1 MPADGQNEFD
11 QWWANLPELGAVEG
25 HGVTREAAQAVWQ
38 HAQALYQAQIELLLE
53 NMEASAYL
61 ADTLPLEEKAFI
73 ADHFHGG
80 RLTYSVADRIAWHT
94 KPKQIVRAFDSRT
107 NVVTITVHPE
117 PLPRFRPLAGQDE

>member
-1 MPADGQNEFD
+1 MPADGQSDFD
-11 QWWANLPELGAVEG
+11 QWYASLPEFGEVDGQDITYA
-25 HGVTREAAQAVWQ
+25 AAQAVWR
-38 HAQALYQAQIELLLE
+38 HAQARYQAQIDLLLE

-80 RLTYSVADRIAWHT
+80 QLTYSVTDRIAWHT

-107 NVVTITVHPE
+107 NVVTITVRPD
-117 PLPRFRPLAGQDE
+117 PASRLQPLAEQDE